1 MLRHITEPRENWQEK
16 VEKLGFLFHTTQEKY
31 WDESRH
37 YSFKMEQI
45 EVLEAATNKIW
56 SMYIQAVEHVIK
68 HDLFAQLG
76 IPEKFKNYII
86 STWEGDLPSI
96 YGRFDF
102 VYDGVNPPKLLE
114 FNADTPT
121 SLFEAAIIQYE
132 WLKDVHPS
140 QDQFNSIHD
149 KLKDYWNYLKNYMYK
164 DTLYFACLR
173 ETVEDYMNIE
183 YLRDTAIQAGLNTE
197 FIYIDQ
203 LGWDKERKVFI
214 DMNEKPIRNIFKL
227 YPWEWMFTEEY
238 ADFILEDES
247 ETIWIE
253 PAWKA
258 LMSNKAMLAILWEL
272 FPNDENLLETY
283 FTPDKLKSYAKK
295 PIFSREGANV
305 TLVRDGKILESNEGA
320 YGKEGFIFQQLCELP
335 KFGDDYTLIGSWV
348 VGQESAGIGVRE
360 SNSLITNNTSRF
372 VPHFIEI

>member
-1 MLRHITEPRENWQEK
+1 MIKNITEPRKNWQEK
-16 VEKLGFLFHTTQEKY
+16 VEKLGFLFHTTHDKY

-37 YSFKMEQI
+37 YVFKMEQI
-45 EVLEAATNKIW
+45 EVLEAATNKMW
-56 SMYIQAVEHVIK
+56 NMYIQAVEHVIK
-68 HDLFAQLG
+68 NDLFEKLG

-121 SLFEAAIIQYE
+121 SLFEAAIIQYD
-132 WLKDVHPS
+132 WLKDTNPS

-149 KLKDYWNYLKNYMYK
+149 KLKDYWAYLKNYLYK
-164 DTLYFACLR
+164 DTLYFACIR
-173 ETVEDYMNIE
+173 DSIEDYMNVE

-203 LGWDKERKVFI
+203 IGWDNQTKSFV
-214 DMNEKPIRNIFKL
+214 DMNEAPIKNIFKL

-238 ADFILEDES
+238 GDYILQDENES
-247 ETIWIE
+247 IWIE
-253 PAWKA
+253 PAWKS

-295 PIFSREGANV
+295 PIFSREGANI
-305 TLVRDGKILESNEGA
+305 TLVKDGQILESNEGL
-320 YGKEGFIFQQLCELP
+320 YGKEGFIYQQLCELP
-335 KFGDDYTLIGSWV
+335 RFGDDYALIGSWV

-372 VPHFIEI
+372 VPHYIEI